1 MKNNPEVNTEVST
14 VQETKAFLLISAL
27 AIPLLTVLGIAGYG
41 FVVWMMQLVMG
52 PPGHF

>member
-1 MKNNPEVNTEVST
+1 MNTNSETKNEVSA
-14 VQETKAFLLISAL
+14 VQETKAFLLISVL

-41 FVVWMMQLVMG
+41 FVVWMMQLLMG